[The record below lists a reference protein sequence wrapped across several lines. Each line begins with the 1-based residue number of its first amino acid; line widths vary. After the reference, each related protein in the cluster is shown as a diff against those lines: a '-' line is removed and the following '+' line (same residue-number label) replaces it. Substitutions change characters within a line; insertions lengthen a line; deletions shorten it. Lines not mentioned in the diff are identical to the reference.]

1 MRAIVMHK
9 TGGPEVLTLEE
20 VPTPVPGPGQVLVRT
35 EAVGVTYYET
45 AMRSGL
51 FPMSRPLPSVFGFE
65 AAGVV
70 AEVGEGVD
78 DAGADGGL
86 TGRRVAIMNAT
97 GGGTYA
103 EYVTAAAD
111 ALVPVPDS
119 LTAADA
125 VAVAVQGA
133 LAMTL
138 LRTAGLTGT
147 ETVLAEVAGGGVGGY
162 LTQLARPMGA
172 ARVLATGGSP
182 AKRGLARELGA
193 DDVFDHTD
201 PGWTERLREA
211 GGPVDVV
218 FESLGGVS
226 AGRVL
231 DAMTPGTGRML
242 LYGLLGGPP
251 AVSPMDLLQRGLT
264 LVGCGGPEPW
274 LSRVLAARAEVLD
287 LAARGGLRPQV
298 DSVLPLADAAEAHRR
313 IEARAAV
320 GKVVLVP

>member
-9 TGGPEVLTLEE
+9 TGDPEVLTLEE

-35 EAVGVTYYET
+35 EAVGVAYYET

-51 FPMSRPLPSVFGFE
+51 FPMPRPLPSVFGFE

-70 AEVGEGVD
+70 TEVGKGV
-78 DAGADGGL
+78 DGGL
-86 TGRRVAIMNAT
+86 TSRRVAIMNAT
-97 GGGTYA
+97 GEGTYA

-119 LTAADA
+119 LTATDA

-172 ARVLATGGSP
+172 ARVLATAGSP
-182 AKRGLARELGA
+182 AKRELARELGA

-218 FESLGGVS
+218 FESLGGAS

-251 AVSPMDLLQRGLT
+251 AVTPMDLLQRGLT
-264 LVGCGGPEPW
+264 LVGCGGPESW
-274 LSRVLAARAEVLD
+274 MSRVLAARAEVLD
-287 LAARGGLRPQV
+287 LAARGGLRSQV

-313 IEARAAV
+313 IEARTAV